1 MDNET
6 WFVQFSHLHVTQIMQ
21 QKNEHI
27 NTHIYNIE
35 HTTDTQRHFQ
45 MHTYTQKHIQTHIQ
59 HIFST
64 YTAHIQHIYNTPHI
78 HTKYTLYHSFSILI
92 LDGTKD
98 LPYLAVRHLIDRSL
112 FPDLSFSYLKF
123 KGWLLSFW
131 ITSHL
136 ILTLFQYSSLRD

>member
-45 MHTYTQKHIQTHIQ
+45 IHTYTQNIYKHIYN
-59 HIFST
+59 T
-64 YTAHIQHIYNTPHI
+64 YSAHIQHIYNTPHI
-78 HTKYTLYHSFSILI
+78 HTTYTLYHSFSILI